1 MRKYIDEHSNEFSDT
16 NALPQERTESLKPD
30 NLTEQAKEKEKN
42 LAESATR
49 ASFISTLS
57 QNLLDG
63 LFDYINQIS
72 KFFTTIFSTL
82 GALTISTT
90 FTTSLY
96 FLIIILIFSNI
107 YTFYKLTPTKSI
119 NESQQPLIV
128 ETIRNAVNEA
138 LVNHH
143 HVNSNENTQI
153 EIDQLNSALDKIQS
167 RLEFIKN
174 SVS

>member
-107 YTFYKLTPTKSI
+107 YTFYK
-119 NESQQPLIV
+119 
-128 ETIRNAVNEA
+128 
-138 LVNHH
+138 
-143 HVNSNENTQI
+143 
-153 EIDQLNSALDKIQS
+153 
-167 RLEFIKN
+167 
-174 SVS
+174 